1 MAAIELRDTTIYFRD
16 GTTGNCVIADAAPDA
31 NDTAITINTPN
42 IPEATVTTLIP
53 VGARFTVNTANN
65 VTTYTVTGR
74 TPTDAGPTTDLV
86 ISPAW
91 GAVGTPAQADVA
103 TFTSQQV
110 EVKIGEGNLTWTEAK
125 EYEYIRDRGNLDT
138 VREGDEQPVE
148 ISIDFMFEH
157 VTAGTSEDITVTDAL
172 RQTGNASEWI
182 MSSSD
187 TCEPYA
193 VDLVVYRCQT
203 CGTTEDDLFT
213 FTDFRWE
220 SLEYNVGDAT
230 ISASGKCNVSTAS
243 STRSDYDECS

>member
-1 MAAIELRDTTIYFRD
+1 MAVIELRDTTIYFRD

-42 IPEATVTTLIP
+42 IPEAASTTLIP
-53 VGARFTVNTANN
+53 VGARFMVNTALN

-74 TPTDAGPTTDLV
+74 TPAGTAPTTNLV

-91 GAVGTPAQADVA
+91 GVTGTPAQGDVM

-110 EVKIGEGNLTWTEAK
+110 EVKVGEGNLTWTEAK
-125 EYEYIRDRGNLDT
+125 EYEYVLDRGNLDT
-138 VREGDEQPVE
+138 VREADEQPVE
-148 ISIDFMFEH
+148 VSLDFVFEH
-157 VTAGTSEDITVTDAL
+157 ITSGTGEDITVTDAL

-182 MSSSD
+182 TASAD

-193 VDLVVYRCQT
+193 VDLVVYRCQS
-203 CGTTEDDLFT
+203 CGSTEDDIFT

-230 ISASGKCNVSTAS
+230 IAASGRCNVSTVNC
-243 STRSDYDECS
+243 TRSDADVCD